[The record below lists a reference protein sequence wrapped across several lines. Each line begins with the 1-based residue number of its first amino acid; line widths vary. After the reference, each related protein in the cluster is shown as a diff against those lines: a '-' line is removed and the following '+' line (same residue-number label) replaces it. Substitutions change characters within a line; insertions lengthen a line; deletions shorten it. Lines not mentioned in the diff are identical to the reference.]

1 MDETHQT
8 SIELNSLFAE
18 SENISTNA
26 NRRPEVKPVGNNKF
40 YIEDSLDVL
49 LYIYLY

>member
-1 MDETHQT
+1 MDEKHQT

-49 LYIYLY
+49 LYIYFY